1 MSPSLAMR
9 KNGVRNPRRDS
20 NSSTADS
27 PSRSSNRAG
36 SCAAR
41 VSSGR
46 RPQYCSAKSG
56 DGTAMHRRN
65 AFIAARLL
73 ALHGALARTGRLET
87 WAGPA
92 TLPGPSRQGNG
103 SSVRCPGRQS
113 RAAGSGA
120 AVAPVATAAVG
131 RATVAGAAIRAAIGA
146 VVVRAAIGAVVV
158 RTTVG
163 AVVVRAAIGAVVVRT
178 TVGAVVVR
186 TAIGAVVTRTTVGA
200 VVVRTA
206 IGAVVTR
213 TPVVTAGARARVV
226 VLEAHE
232 RPLLD

>member
-9 KNGVRNPRRDS
+9 RNGVRNPRRDS

-73 ALHGALARTGRLET
+73 ALHRALARTGRLET

-113 RAAGSGA
+113 RAVGSGA

-146 VVVRAAIGAVVV
+146 VVDRAPVRAAIGAVVT
-158 RTTVG
+158 RT
-163 AVVVRAAIGAVVVRT
+163 AIGAVVVRT
-178 TVGAVVVR
+178 AIGAVVVRTAIGAVVVR
-186 TAIGAVVTRTTVGA
+186 TAIGAVVTRT
-200 VVVRTA
+200 A

-213 TPVVTAGARARVV
+213 
-226 VLEAHE
+226 
-232 RPLLD
+232 

>member
-9 KNGVRNPRRDS
+9 RNGVRNPRRDS

-73 ALHGALARTGRLET
+73 ALHRALARTGRLET

-131 RATVAGAAIRAAIGA
+131 RA
-146 VVVRAAIGAVVV
+146 
-158 RTTVG
+158 
-163 AVVVRAAIGAVVVRT
+163 

-232 RPLLD
+232 RPLLDR

>member
-9 KNGVRNPRRDS
+9 RNGVRNPRRDS

-73 ALHGALARTGRLET
+73 ALHRALARTGRLET

-146 VVVRAAIGAVVV
+146 VVVR
-158 RTTVG
+158 
-163 AVVVRAAIGAVVVRT
+163 T

-232 RPLLD
+232 RPLLDR

>member
-131 RATVAGAAIRAAIGA
+131 RATVAGAAVRAAIGA
-146 VVVRAAIGAVVV
+146 VVVRAP
-158 RTTVG
+158 
-163 AVVVRAAIGAVVVRT
+163 
-178 TVGAVVVR
+178 VR
-186 TAIGAVVTRTTVGA
+186 TAIGAVVTRTVIGAMVTRTTVGA
-200 VVVRTA
+200 VVTRTA
-206 IGAVVTR
+206 IGAMVTRTAVGAVVTG

-232 RPLLD
+232 RPLLDR